1 MLSIFK
7 WKMKIFYS
15 NRILILILFI
25 IPILIFSI
33 ASPSLKITSNPKINV
48 SIIDEDKTDLSKEY
62 VKKLQNDDRII
73 TTNLSYSE
81 AVKEIEKNNI
91 SGILIVKKGFS
102 KKIQEADNNQL
113 LELIYPKDNYYF
125 RSLSD
130 IFVQHYFKDLTVNR
144 NINYVMD
151 NFEIEREL
159 YEKEYYE
166 QYNNLNKDLYE
177 FQFITREISGGE
189 SEANLFNEK
198 NLLLYRYLFG
208 VVFLIAYI
216 LILIQSIETKI
227 DNKGIREKIILSR
240 VTFPQFYLGNLLG
253 GVVPIFLILVVQTFI
268 FSLVSDAV
276 FKIELLIYILLFS
289 LGVGLLS
296 NFIVKVFKNSRNI
309 YLIIPYYI
317 IIIWIFGNI
326 LVNLD
331 FLSLVNIKGN
341 ILPGASTIEAIT
353 GIMMNFNIITIPL
366 IVREISLTFI
376 MIVLVTLMEYKEF
389 KNAIN

>member
-159 YEKEYYE
+159 YEKEYYQ

-389 KNAIN
+389 KNATN

>member
-1 MLSIFK
+1 
-7 WKMKIFYS
+7 MKIFYS

-102 KKIQEADNNQL
+102 EKIQEADNNQL

-159 YEKEYYE
+159 YEKEYYQ

-276 FKIELLIYILLFS
+276 FKVELLIYILLFS
-289 LGVGLLS
+289 LGAGLLS

-353 GIMMNFNIITIPL
+353 GIMMKFNVITIPL

>member
-102 KKIQEADNNQL
+102 EKIQEADNNQL

-159 YEKEYYE
+159 YEKEYYQ

-353 GIMMNFNIITIPL
+353 GIMMKFNVITIPL

-389 KNAIN
+389 KNATN

>member
-25 IPILIFSI
+25 IPIFIFSI

-81 AVKEIEKNNI
+81 SVKEIEKSNI
-91 SGILIVKKGFS
+91 SGILIVRKGFS

-177 FQFITREISGGE
+177 FQFISREISGEE

-198 NLLLYRYLFG
+198 NLLLYKYLFG

-331 FLSLVNIKGN
+331 FLSLVNIEGN
-341 ILPGASTIEAIT
+341 ILPGASAIEAIT
-353 GIMMNFNIITIPL
+353 GIMMNFNVITIPL

-376 MIVLVTLMEYKEF
+376 MMVLVTLMEYKEF
-389 KNAIN
+389 KNATN

>member
-1 MLSIFK
+1 
-7 WKMKIFYS
+7 MKIFYS

-159 YEKEYYE
+159 YEKEYYQ

>member
-102 KKIQEADNNQL
+102 EKIQEADNNQL

-353 GIMMNFNIITIPL
+353 GIMMKFNVITIPL

>member
-1 MLSIFK
+1 MKKNIFH
-7 WKMKIFYS
+7 I
-15 NRILILILFI
+15 
-25 IPILIFSI
+25 
-33 ASPSLKITSNPKINV
+33 
-48 SIIDEDKTDLSKEY
+48 
-62 VKKLQNDDRII
+62 
-73 TTNLSYSE
+73 
-81 AVKEIEKNNI
+81 
-91 SGILIVKKGFS
+91 
-102 KKIQEADNNQL
+102 
-113 LELIYPKDNYYF
+113 
-125 RSLSD
+125 
-130 IFVQHYFKDLTVNR
+130 
-144 NINYVMD
+144 
-151 NFEIEREL
+151 
-159 YEKEYYE
+159 

-353 GIMMNFNIITIPL
+353 GIMMKFNVITIPL

>member
-159 YEKEYYE
+159 YEKEYYQ

-276 FKIELLIYILLFS
+276 FKVELLIYILLFS

>member
-1 MLSIFK
+1 
-7 WKMKIFYS
+7 MKIFYS

-102 KKIQEADNNQL
+102 EKIQEADNNQL

-353 GIMMNFNIITIPL
+353 GIMMKFNVITIPL

>member
-102 KKIQEADNNQL
+102 EKIQEADNNQL

-353 GIMMNFNIITIPL
+353 
-366 IVREISLTFI
+366 
-376 MIVLVTLMEYKEF
+376 
-389 KNAIN
+389 

>member
-159 YEKEYYE
+159 YEKEYYQ

-276 FKIELLIYILLFS
+276 FKVELLIYILLFS
-289 LGVGLLS
+289 LGAGLLS

-389 KNAIN
+389 KNATN

>member
-1 MLSIFK
+1 
-7 WKMKIFYS
+7 MKIFYS

-389 KNAIN
+389 KNATN

>member
-1 MLSIFK
+1 
-7 WKMKIFYS
+7 
-15 NRILILILFI
+15 
-25 IPILIFSI
+25 
-33 ASPSLKITSNPKINV
+33 
-48 SIIDEDKTDLSKEY
+48 
-62 VKKLQNDDRII
+62 
-73 TTNLSYSE
+73 
-81 AVKEIEKNNI
+81 
-91 SGILIVKKGFS
+91 
-102 KKIQEADNNQL
+102 
-113 LELIYPKDNYYF
+113 
-125 RSLSD
+125 
-130 IFVQHYFKDLTVNR
+130 
-144 NINYVMD
+144 MD

-389 KNAIN
+389 KNATN

>member
-81 AVKEIEKNNI
+81 SVKEIEKNNI

-331 FLSLVNIKGN
+331 FLSLVNIEGN

-353 GIMMNFNIITIPL
+353 GIMMNFNVITIPL

-376 MIVLVTLMEYKEF
+376 MILLVTLMEYKEF
-389 KNAIN
+389 KNATN

>member
-1 MLSIFK
+1 
-7 WKMKIFYS
+7 MKIFYS

-159 YEKEYYE
+159 YEKEYYQ

-353 GIMMNFNIITIPL
+353 GIMMKFNVITIPL

>member
-102 KKIQEADNNQL
+102 EKIQEADNNQL

-159 YEKEYYE
+159 YEKEYYQ

-353 GIMMNFNIITIPL
+353 GIMMKFNVITIPL

>member
-102 KKIQEADNNQL
+102 EKIQEADNNQL

-159 YEKEYYE
+159 YEKEY
-166 QYNNLNKDLYE
+166 
-177 FQFITREISGGE
+177 
-189 SEANLFNEK
+189 
-198 NLLLYRYLFG
+198 
-208 VVFLIAYI
+208 
-216 LILIQSIETKI
+216 
-227 DNKGIREKIILSR
+227 
-240 VTFPQFYLGNLLG
+240 
-253 GVVPIFLILVVQTFI
+253 
-268 FSLVSDAV
+268 
-276 FKIELLIYILLFS
+276 
-289 LGVGLLS
+289 
-296 NFIVKVFKNSRNI
+296 
-309 YLIIPYYI
+309 IPH
-317 IIIWIFGNI
+317 
-326 LVNLD
+326 
-331 FLSLVNIKGN
+331 
-341 ILPGASTIEAIT
+341 TI
-353 GIMMNFNIITIPL
+353 
-366 IVREISLTFI
+366 
-376 MIVLVTLMEYKEF
+376 
-389 KNAIN
+389 

>member
-102 KKIQEADNNQL
+102 EKIQEADNNQL

-159 YEKEYYE
+159 YEKEYYQ

-198 NLLLYRYLFG
+198 NILLYRYLFG

-353 GIMMNFNIITIPL
+353 GIMMKFNVITIPL

>member
-102 KKIQEADNNQL
+102 EKIQEADNNQL

-389 KNAIN
+389 KNATN

>member
-1 MLSIFK
+1 
-7 WKMKIFYS
+7 MKIFYS

-102 KKIQEADNNQL
+102 EKIQEADNNQL

-159 YEKEYYE
+159 YEKEYYQ

>member
-353 GIMMNFNIITIPL
+353 GIMMKFNVITIPL

>member
-102 KKIQEADNNQL
+102 EKIQEADNNQL

-159 YEKEYYE
+159 YEKEYYQ

>member
-389 KNAIN
+389 KNATN

>member
-1 MLSIFK
+1 
-7 WKMKIFYS
+7 MKIFYS

-102 KKIQEADNNQL
+102 EKIQEADNNQL

-159 YEKEYYE
+159 YEKEYYQ

-353 GIMMNFNIITIPL
+353 GIMMKFNVITIPL

-389 KNAIN
+389 KNATN

>member
-1 MLSIFK
+1 
-7 WKMKIFYS
+7 MKIFYS

-102 KKIQEADNNQL
+102 EKIQEADNNQL

-159 YEKEYYE
+159 YEKEYYQ

-389 KNAIN
+389 KNATN

>member
-353 GIMMNFNIITIPL
+353 GIMMKFNVITIPL

-389 KNAIN
+389 KNATN

>member
-102 KKIQEADNNQL
+102 EKIQEADNNQL

-159 YEKEYYE
+159 YEKEYYQ

-389 KNAIN
+389 KNATN